1 VIAHARLY
9 LKKEKKKKSPSTPRG
24 LLYKKIVRTKNEKKY
39 M

>member
-24 LLYKKIVRTKNEKKY
+24 LLAVLQLAAINSIKKL
-39 M
+39 